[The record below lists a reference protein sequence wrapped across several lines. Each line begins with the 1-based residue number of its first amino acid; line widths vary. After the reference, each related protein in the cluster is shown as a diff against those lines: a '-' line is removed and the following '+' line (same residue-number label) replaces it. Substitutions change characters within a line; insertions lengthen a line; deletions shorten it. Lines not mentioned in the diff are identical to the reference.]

1 MADNVEVTVS
11 QQTASVEVG
20 GSVQAT
26 VAVSTQS
33 ASISVSPS
41 VDTVVMMPGLQGPVG
56 PIGPQGPSGEVGP
69 TGPIGPSG
77 ATGIS
82 VTGVSGSGT
91 GAYFLL
97 GNGSTVGPVNIQG
110 PSGATGPTGP
120 QGSQGIQGIQGV
132 TGATGATGATG
143 PSGATGVSITGVSGS
158 GTGAYFFLNNGSLVG
173 PINIQGPSGN
183 TGPTGPTG
191 PQGSQGIQGPS
202 GATGVTGSTGAT
214 GPQGSTG
221 PTGVSITGVTG
232 SGTGAYFLLNNSTS
246 IGPINIQ
253 GPSGNTGH
261 AGQQGQQGIQG
272 IQGPSGATG
281 VTGATGPQG
290 SIGPTG
296 PTGVSITG
304 VSGSG
309 TGAYFLLN
317 NSSTIGPIN
326 IQGPSGNTGHAGQQ
340 GEQGVQGSTGPT
352 GPTGPAGS
360 QGNVGHPGGESHI
373 FKFSTSTI
381 DSDPGL
387 GRIRLNHSTYSST
400 TSLYVDDN
408 DLGGDSISVWIS
420 TLDDV
425 IGSRIRIF
433 SKSNPSKWITFRIT
447 SVNNVQ
453 SGYTKINVYFL
464 DNSEFFSD
472 EEEIV
477 FTFAPAAE
485 GPTGPAGAQGPAG
498 ATGVAGA
505 QGAQGTAGAVGATG
519 ISITGVTGAGAAVYF
534 QLNNSTSIGPI
545 NILGPSGQSG
555 ISGQQGSQGIQGST
569 GPTGP
574 TGPAGSQGSLGH
586 PGGESYVFKFSTS
599 IVDDDPGIGT
609 IRFSSATYTNVA
621 TLFVDNNDLNGDS
634 LSLWL
639 STLDDVLGS
648 RVRIFSKSNPS
659 KWITFKIIAT
669 NTAGAGYT
677 KLNILFVDYNES
689 FLNDEEIV
697 FTFAPAAEGPTGP
710 TGPAGGSVT
719 GVSGSGSSVSFL
731 LSGGVVTAPVNIQ
744 GPAGTT
750 GPSGVFG
757 GDSQSFYFS
766 SNTTYGDPKSGEL
779 KFNTSNLLSSTG
791 LIVDNLDSH
800 FVLITGWT
808 HSFIDADKP
817 YDVGK
822 IKITSISGSSN
833 FVTLNVTGNL
843 CHQNGFDV
851 IPIQGVV
858 TGKQYFTSGEIVV
871 LSFVGSGPIGVSGLV
886 GAAGPTGPQ
895 GSTGPTGPIGTG
907 ISVTGVTGAGTGVYF
922 LLNNS
927 TSIGPINIQGPTG
940 PSGAQGETGIQGI
953 QGIQGAAG
961 PQGVQGA
968 PGSQGIQG
976 PSGATGAMGP
986 EGPQGPQG
994 ADGPTGA
1001 TGPQGSTGPT
1011 GATGSTG
1018 PTGPTGPIG
1027 TGISITGVTGAGTG
1041 TYFQLNNNTSIGPI
1055 NIQGPSGASGAGP
1068 QGETGP
1074 QGIQG
1079 PSGATGNTG
1088 PQGAQGIQGPSGET
1102 GATGPTGPIGP
1113 TGISITGVF
1122 GTGIETYFQLDNS
1135 TSIGPINIQGPTGAT
1150 GASGESGPAGTA
1162 TTGTM
1167 GGEGFYFDWIRM
1179 EDAGELLNFTHAC
1192 PDPNNFWPGN
1202 TGGYIY
1208 PIGWARIDDSYRNYV
1223 TGLIINTG
1231 DSHGNTVKKW
1241 VESFNNPAPT
1251 GNLIHIY
1258 SHKDGPSKYESYWVT
1273 GGVVKYGS
1281 NCTPNN
1287 NPAYYLVPVT
1297 QFGVIHETAT
1307 PAWTPDTFVH
1317 GEKVSTI
1324 INRAGKAGADGVFGG
1339 GDLLPS
1345 ISNTYKIGQDA
1356 GHWTE
1361 LWANNLHIAS
1371 ITTNLSAN
1379 NASVEI
1385 QAPLVPSNTNTF
1397 DLGTI
1402 SLVWS
1407 NSFVGNTHTDA
1418 LTPINGST
1426 IEAAS
1431 HLSPSAD
1438 ATYDLGSADK
1448 RWRDLY
1454 LSNASIKMS
1463 GGNMTGWVHLSVQDN
1478 GSLAISVPQAYDQVG
1493 GTVGA
1498 IMTGASSTEPSFLS
1512 GSFSSG
1518 ISVGGGV
1525 LVADTAGVTFAG
1537 STNFTSGISVG
1548 GGIFSADTT
1557 SVNFSGSI
1565 TESIEDLGV
1574 WEAGYI
1580 PAREGYSTTRLEISF
1595 TGAAL
1600 KQLVITTTATGL
1612 FFRDIVPGKS
1622 MVIKISGNPNG
1633 EDVANSF
1640 LSGTKVNFAGI
1651 QPVAL
1656 KRGRVG
1662 LLSVMAFGT
1671 GNTSCIASWAE
1682 TDHTAY

>member
-26 VAVSTQS
+26 VAVATQS

-56 PIGPQGPSGEVGP
+56 PSGLRGPSGEIGP
-69 TGPIGPSG
+69 IGPIGPSG

-82 VTGVSGSGT
+82 VTGISGSGT

-97 GNGSTVGPVNIQG
+97 GNGSTVGPINIQG
-110 PSGATGPTGP
+110 PSGATGLTGP
-120 QGSQGIQGIQGV
+120 QGSQGIQGVQGIIGATGV
-132 TGATGATGATG
+132 TGVTG
-143 PSGATGVSITGVSGS
+143 PSGATGISITGVSGN
-158 GTGAYFFLNNGSLVG
+158 GTGTYFLLGNGLLAG

-183 TGPTGPTG
+183 TGLTGPTG

-202 GATGVTGSTGAT
+202 GATGATGIIGST
-214 GPQGSTG
+214 GPQGS
-221 PTGVSITGVTG
+221 
-232 SGTGAYFLLNNSTS
+232 
-246 IGPINIQ
+246 
-253 GPSGNTGH
+253 
-261 AGQQGQQGIQG
+261 
-272 IQGPSGATG
+272 
-281 VTGATGPQG
+281 
-290 SIGPTG
+290 TG

-317 NSSTIGPIN
+317 NSASIGPINIRGPSGATGNTGPQGVQGVQGIQGPSGATGATGAVGPQGPIGLTGPTGSTGISVTGVSGNGTGAYFLLNNSSTIGPIN
-326 IQGPSGNTGHAGQQ
+326 IQGPSGATGNTGPQ
-340 GEQGVQGSTGPT
+340 GGQGVQGPTGPT
-352 GPTGPAGS
+352 GPTGPVGS

-381 DSDPGL
+381 NSDPGL
-387 GRIRLNHSTYSST
+387 GRIRFSHSIPSSV

-408 DLGGDSISVWIS
+408 DIDGDSLSVWVS

-425 IGSRIRIF
+425 IGSRIRVF
-433 SKSNPSKWITFRIT
+433 SKSNPSKWIAFRIT
-447 SVNNVQ
+447 AINNVL
-453 SGYTKINVYFL
+453 SGYTKINVYFI
-464 DNSEFFSD
+464 DNSESFSD
-472 EEEIV
+472 EEEVV

-485 GPTGPAGAQGPAG
+485 GPTGPTGPVGPAGAVGIAGAQGS
-498 ATGVAGA
+498 
-505 QGAQGTAGAVGATG
+505 QGNVGATG
-519 ISITGVTGAGAAVYF
+519 ATGAHVTGVTGSGSAVYF
-534 QLNNSTSIGPI
+534 QLNNSTSVGPI
-545 NILGPSGQSG
+545 NIQGPSG
-555 ISGQQGSQGIQGST
+555 ISGLSGQRGQQGAQGLT
-569 GPTGP
+569 GPTGQ

-586 PGGESYVFKFSTS
+586 PGGESYIFKFSTS

-609 IRFSSATYTNVA
+609 IRFNHATYSSVT

-634 LSLWL
+634 LNLWL

-648 RVRIFSKSNPS
+648 RVRLFSKSNPS

-677 KLNILFVDYNES
+677 KFNILLVDYNES
-689 FLNDEEIV
+689 FLNNEEVV
-697 FTFAPAAEGPTGP
+697 FTFAPAAEGPIGL

-719 GVSGSGSSVSFL
+719 GVTGGGTGVSFL
-731 LSGGVVTAPVNIQ
+731 LSGGAVTAPVNIQ
-744 GPAGTT
+744 GPIGAT
-750 GPSGVFG
+750 GPTGVFG

-766 SNTTYGDPKSGEL
+766 SNTTYGDPQSGEL
-779 KFNTSNLLSSTG
+779 KFNTSNPLNSTG
-791 LIVDNLDSH
+791 LIVDNVDHHLN
-800 FVLITGWT
+800 LITGWT
-808 HSFIDADKP
+808 QSFIDTSKP

-822 IKITSISGSSN
+822 IKITSITGSSN
-833 FVTLNVTGNL
+833 FVTLDVTGNL
-843 CHQNGFDV
+843 YHQNGFDV
-851 IPIQGVV
+851 IPIQGLV
-858 TGKQYFTSGEIVV
+858 TGKNYFTSGEVVV
-871 LSFVGSGPIGVSGLV
+871 LSFVKSGPIGVSGLAGATGATGLSGSFGGDSQLFIFTTGTTDSDPTLGYLKFSNTNYTGATGIYV
-886 GAAGPTGPQ
+886 DNFNAGGAAITGWIDSLDDAITTGTKGNLRIFHPTNSNAFASFKITGDVVNRDGFRLIPVKATASGGYSFSSGQNVVLSFAQAGDQGLSGFSGSGPVGPTGDFGGDGFSFYYNTGAWVQHQEGYHADRILSGFAFIAQGAVVGTNTSLPFTDITGAHISAYNIKNSRMTGWLDHIVQFGNQSNRGYLKVFARDKVNERWVLCRINGNLTSYTQSGFAVYDPLWYKIPLEYVASSHRYFHSVYQVPNYPLAHDSEVVVSFIPIGEDGSVGNEGPTGPQ
-895 GSTGPTGPIGTG
+895 GAI
-907 ISVTGVTGAGTGVYF
+907 
-922 LLNNS
+922 
-927 TSIGPINIQGPTG
+927 
-940 PSGAQGETGIQGI
+940 
-953 QGIQGAAG
+953 
-961 PQGVQGA
+961 
-968 PGSQGIQG
+968 G
-976 PSGATGAMGP
+976 PSGATGV
-986 EGPQGPQG
+986 
-994 ADGPTGA
+994 TGA
-1001 TGPQGSTGPT
+1001 TGPQG
-1011 GATGSTG
+1011 AQGS
-1018 PTGPTGPIG
+1018 
-1027 TGISITGVTGAGTG
+1027 
-1041 TYFQLNNNTSIGPI
+1041 
-1055 NIQGPSGASGAGP
+1055 QGPSG
-1068 QGETGP
+1068 Q
-1074 QGIQG
+1074 
-1079 PSGATGNTG
+1079 
-1088 PQGAQGIQGPSGET
+1088 T

-1135 TSIGPINIQGPTGAT
+1135 TSIGPINIQGPS
-1150 GASGESGPAGTA
+1150 GASGAG
-1162 TTGTM
+1162 
-1167 GGEGFYFDWIRM
+1167 GG
-1179 EDAGELLNFTHAC
+1179 
-1192 PDPNNFWPGN
+1192 
-1202 TGGYIY
+1202 
-1208 PIGWARIDDSYRNYV
+1208 
-1223 TGLIINTG
+1223 
-1231 DSHGNTVKKW
+1231 
-1241 VESFNNPAPT
+1241 
-1251 GNLIHIY
+1251 
-1258 SHKDGPSKYESYWVT
+1258 
-1273 GGVVKYGS
+1273 
-1281 NCTPNN
+1281 
-1287 NPAYYLVPVT
+1287 
-1297 QFGVIHETAT
+1297 
-1307 PAWTPDTFVH
+1307 
-1317 GEKVSTI
+1317 
-1324 INRAGKAGADGVFGG
+1324 FGG

-1345 ISNTYKIGQDA
+1345 ISNMYKIGQDA

-1371 ITTNLSAN
+1371 ITTNSSAN

-1397 DLGTI
+1397 DLGTV

-1407 NSFVGNTHTDA
+1407 NSFVGNTHTDD
-1418 LTPINGST
+1418 LTPIVGSA
-1426 IEAAS
+1426 IGVAS

-1463 GGNMTGWVHLSVQDN
+1463 GGNMAGWVHLSVQDN

-1498 IMTGASSTEPSFLS
+1498 IMTGTSSTEPSFLS

-1574 WEAGYI
+1574 WETGYI

-1622 MVIKISGNPNG
+1622 MVIKISGNPSG

-1671 GNTSCIASWAE
+1671 GNSSCIASWAE